1 MSSSMRKIQTLFML
15 KLEMILKNLTIM
27 LGPIMAI
34 LFVFIFKTV
43 VEVPTPGG
51 TQPESVEFVTGY
63 ILQIGVIFNVTMT
76 GIMAASMPLA
86 EEKEK
91 QTLRVLLSSSVNKVE
106 FLIGS
111 LAPVLVIMTAINFIL
126 IPISDVFVG
135 NMLVYLLI
143 TTIVSIIT
151 IILGLLIGISAKNQM
166 SVSLLSMPFMLILMM
181 IPLLFQL
188 NDLAG
193 KASSFIYTGTLNEI
207 ISRLAQNDPNPV
219 SLKNSLVLI
228 AWFIVA
234 SGSCLYFYKKKGLE
248 SE

>member
-51 TQPESVEFVTGY
+51 TQTESVEFVTGY

-86 EEKEK
+86 EEKEM

-126 IPISDVFVG
+126 IPISGVFVG

-143 TTIVSIIT
+143 TTIVSVIT
-151 IILGLLIGISAKNQM
+151 IILGLLIGMSAKNQM

-207 ISRLAQNDPNPV
+207 ISRLVQNDPNPV
-219 SLKNSLVLI
+219 SLKNGLVLV

-234 SGSCLYFYKKKGLE
+234 SGSCLYFYKKKGLK

>member
-86 EEKEK
+86 EEKEM
-91 QTLRVLLSSSVNKVE
+91 QTLRVLLSSSVSKVE

-126 IPISDVFVG
+126 IPISGVFVG

-143 TTIVSIIT
+143 TTIVSVIT
-151 IILGLLIGISAKNQM
+151 IILGLLIGMSAKNQM

-219 SLKNSLVLI
+219 SLKNGLVLV

-234 SGSCLYFYKKKGLE
+234 SGSCLYFYKKKGLK

>member
-51 TQPESVEFVTGY
+51 TQPESAEFVTGY

-91 QTLRVLLSSSVNKVE
+91 RTLRILLSSSVNKVE

-111 LAPVLVIMTAINFIL
+111 LAPVLVIMTAINLIL
-126 IPISDVFVG
+126 IPISGVFVG

-143 TTIVSIIT
+143 TIIVSVIT
-151 IILGLLIGISAKNQM
+151 IILGLLIGMSAKNQM

-219 SLKNSLVLI
+219 SLKNSLVLV

>member
-27 LGPIMAI
+27 LGPIMTI

-43 VEVPTPGG
+43 IEVPTPGG

-111 LAPVLVIMTAINFIL
+111 LAPV
-126 IPISDVFVG
+126 
-135 NMLVYLLI
+135 
-143 TTIVSIIT
+143 
-151 IILGLLIGISAKNQM
+151 
-166 SVSLLSMPFMLILMM
+166 
-181 IPLLFQL
+181 
-188 NDLAG
+188 
-193 KASSFIYTGTLNEI
+193 
-207 ISRLAQNDPNPV
+207 
-219 SLKNSLVLI
+219 
-228 AWFIVA
+228 
-234 SGSCLYFYKKKGLE
+234 
-248 SE
+248 

>member
-86 EEKEK
+86 EEKEM
-91 QTLRVLLSSSVNKVE
+91 QTLRVLLSSSVSKVE

-126 IPISDVFVG
+126 IPISGVFVG

-143 TTIVSIIT
+143 TTIVSVIT
-151 IILGLLIGISAKNQM
+151 IILGLLIGMSAKNQM

-219 SLKNSLVLI
+219 SLKNGLVLV

>member
-27 LGPIMAI
+27 LGPMMAI

-43 VEVPTPGG
+43 VEVPTE
-51 TQPESVEFVTGY
+51 THQESVEFVTGY
-63 ILQIGVIFNVTMT
+63 ILQIGIIFNVTMT

-111 LAPVLVIMTAINFIL
+111 LAPVLMIMTAINLIL
-126 IPISDVFVG
+126 IPISGVFVG

-143 TTIVSIIT
+143 TTIVSVIT
-151 IILGLLIGISAKNQM
+151 IILGLLIGMSAKNQM

-219 SLKNSLVLI
+219 SLKNGFVLV

-248 SE
+248 TK

>member
-27 LGPIMAI
+27 LGPIMTI

-43 VEVPTPGG
+43 IEVPTPGG

-91 QTLRVLLSSSVNKVE
+91 QTLRVLLSSSVSKVE

-126 IPISDVFVG
+126 IPISGVFVG

-143 TTIVSIIT
+143 TTIVSVIT
-151 IILGLLIGISAKNQM
+151 IILGLLIGMSAKNQM
-166 SVSLLSMPFMLILMM
+166 AVSLLSMPFMLILMM

-219 SLKNSLVLI
+219 SLKNGLVLV

-234 SGSCLYFYKKKGLE
+234 SGSCLYFYKKKGLK

>member
-111 LAPVLVIMTAINFIL
+111 FAPVLVIMTVINLIL
-126 IPISDVFVG
+126 IPISGVFVG
-135 NMLVYLLI
+135 NMPVYLLI
-143 TTIVSIIT
+143 TTIVNVIT
-151 IILGLLIGISAKNQM
+151 IILGLLIGMSAKNQM

-193 KASSFIYTGTLNEI
+193 KVSSFIYTGTLNEI
-207 ISRLAQNDPNPV
+207 ISRLAKNDPNPV
-219 SLKNSLVLI
+219 SLKNGLVLVV
-228 AWFIVA
+228 WFIVA

>member
-86 EEKEK
+86 EEKEM

-126 IPISDVFVG
+126 IPISGVFVG

-143 TTIVSIIT
+143 TTIVSVIT
-151 IILGLLIGISAKNQM
+151 IIFGLLIGMSAKNQM

-181 IPLLFQL
+181 ITLIFEL
-188 NDLAG
+188 NDL
-193 KASSFIYTGTLNEI
+193 
-207 ISRLAQNDPNPV
+207 
-219 SLKNSLVLI
+219 
-228 AWFIVA
+228 
-234 SGSCLYFYKKKGLE
+234 SG
-248 SE
+248 

>member
-27 LGPIMAI
+27 LGPIMTI

-126 IPISDVFVG
+126 IPISGVFVG

-143 TTIVSIIT
+143 TTIVSVIT
-151 IILGLLIGISAKNQM
+151 IILGLLIGMSAKNQM

-219 SLKNSLVLI
+219 SLKNGLVLV

>member
-27 LGPIMAI
+27 LGPIMTI

-43 VEVPTPGG
+43 IEVPTPGG

-111 LAPVLVIMTAINFIL
+111 LAPVLVIMTAINLIL
-126 IPISDVFVG
+126 IPISGVFVG

-143 TTIVSIIT
+143 TTIVSVIT
-151 IILGLLIGISAKNQM
+151 IILGLLIGMSAKNQM
-166 SVSLLSMPFMLILMM
+166 AVSLLSMPFMLILVM

-219 SLKNSLVLI
+219 SFKNGLVLV

-234 SGSCLYFYKKKGLE
+234 SGSCLYCYKKKGLE
-248 SE
+248 TK

>member
-1 MSSSMRKIQTLFML
+1 MSSSMRKIQTLFMF

-86 EEKEK
+86 EEKEM
-91 QTLRVLLSSSVNKVE
+91 QTLRVLLSSSVSKVE

-126 IPISDVFVG
+126 IPISGVFVG

-143 TTIVSIIT
+143 TTIVSVIT
-151 IILGLLIGISAKNQM
+151 IILGLLIGMSAKNQM

-219 SLKNSLVLI
+219 SLKNGLVLV

>member
-27 LGPIMAI
+27 LGPIMTI

-43 VEVPTPGG
+43 IEVPAPGG
-51 TQPESVEFVTGY
+51 IQPESVEFVTGY

-91 QTLRVLLSSSVNKVE
+91 QTLHVLLSSSVNKVE

-111 LAPVLVIMTAINFIL
+111 LAPVLIIMTAINLIL
-126 IPISDVFVG
+126 IPISGVFVG

-143 TTIVSIIT
+143 TTIVSVIT
-151 IILGLLIGISAKNQM
+151 IILGLLIGMSAKNQM
-166 SVSLLSMPFMLILMM
+166 AVSLLSMPFMLILMM

-219 SLKNSLVLI
+219 SLKNSLVLV

>member
-1 MSSSMRKIQTLFML
+1 MSISMRKIQTLFML

-27 LGPIMAI
+27 LGPMMAI

-43 VEVPTPGG
+43 VEVPTE
-51 TQPESVEFVTGY
+51 THQESVEFVTGY

-111 LAPVLVIMTAINFIL
+111 LAPVLVIMTAINLIL
-126 IPISDVFVG
+126 IPISGVFVG

-143 TTIVSIIT
+143 TTIVSVIT
-151 IILGLLIGISAKNQM
+151 IILGLLIGMSAKNQM
-166 SVSLLSMPFMLILMM
+166 AVSLLSMPFMLILMM

-219 SLKNSLVLI
+219 SFKNGLVLV

-248 SE
+248 TK